1 MCGMYSACILLR
13 AEETSKKTVVMFCY
27 KLHLHRLSVERAK
40 KSAVK
45 RGGSHKASSRQ
56 AMKSSRG
63 SEMEINFTKIW

>member
-45 RGGSHKASSRQ
+45 REVIKHPVGRL
-56 AMKSSRG
+56 
-63 SEMEINFTKIW
+63 